1 MEPLDEKELSP
12 LLRRWDAPQAPQS
25 LQARV
30 LPRPVS
36 PWRWLLTGSIRIPV
50 PVGVAAAVV
59 FALWLLV
66 GNKPPAPVAQP
77 PASITLSDFQAVQQL
92 EPTILGRVGEGRE
105 EGTKEGNDENK
116 QFK

>member
-12 LLRRWDAPQAPQS
+12 LLRQWEAPQAPHS
-25 LQARV
+25 LQWRV

-66 GNKPPAPVAQP
+66 GNTPPAPVAQP
-77 PASITLSDFQAVQQL
+77 PASISLSDFQAVHQL
-92 EPTILGRVGEGRE
+92 EPTILGSVGERSE
-105 EGTKEGNDENK
+105 EGTKEGNDENRQLK
-116 QFK
+116 

>member
-1 MEPLDEKELSP
+1 MEPLDEKELSQ
-12 LLRRWDAPQAPQS
+12 LLRQWDAPQAPQS
-25 LQARV
+25 LQERV

-36 PWRWLLTGSIRIPV
+36 TWRWLLTGSIRIPV

-59 FALWLLV
+59 LAIWLLV
-66 GNKPPAPVAQP
+66 GNTPPAPVAQP

-92 EPTILGRVGEGRE
+92 EPMILGSVGERRE
-105 EGTKEGNDENK
+105 DGTKEGNDENK